1 MSADNLIIV
10 GAIAGAFGTRGE
22 VRLKSFCAVPE
33 DIGTYGTLFSED
45 GSKEYEITI
54 TRPVKNGFAAKVK
67 GVRFKDQADALRG
80 VSLHVSRETLPNLP
94 DDEFYHS
101 DLIGLEVFDTGG
113 VKLGRFKSILDHGA
127 GDILEVTGPGLK
139 QPALLPFT
147 KSAIPTVDLTSGR
160 VVADPPLGVFPDDG

>member
-1 MSADNLIIV
+1 MNAENLIIV

-33 DIGTYGTLFSED
+33 DIETYGTLFSED
-45 GSKEYEITI
+45 GSKEFEISI

-80 VSLHVSRETLPNLP
+80 TSLHVPREKLPNLP

-101 DLIGLEVFDTGG
+101 DLIGLEVLDTGG
-113 VKLGRFKSILDHGA
+113 VPLGKVKAVLDHGA
-127 GDILEVTGPGLK
+127 GDILEVLAPGK
-139 QPALLPFT
+139 RQPALLPFT
-147 KSAIPTVDLTSGR
+147 KEAVPTVDLTTGR
-160 VVADPPLGVFPDDG
+160 IIADPPIGVFGND